1 MSRNHLAK
9 DDDTVAVPKAARDA
23 RAVLE
28 GVTPAAAAART
39 CTGPSRSTWAGAG
52 PQLLAS
58 RHLAYPPLLQGRD
71 TACHKAT
78 THEARGGVASWISF
92 ELSDPD
98 LGIKLAR
105 PSKRGVL
112 VVHHDVAGRGKCLCP
127 GP

>member
-28 GVTPAAAAART
+28 GVTPAAAAATT

-58 RHLAYPPLLQGRD
+58 RHLAYRHCCRAGTR
-71 TACHKAT
+71 HAT
-78 THEARGGVASWISF
+78 MQQRT
-92 ELSDPD
+92 
-98 LGIKLAR
+98 R
-105 PSKRGVL
+105 PVGE
-112 VVHHDVAGRGKCLCP
+112 
-127 GP
+127 